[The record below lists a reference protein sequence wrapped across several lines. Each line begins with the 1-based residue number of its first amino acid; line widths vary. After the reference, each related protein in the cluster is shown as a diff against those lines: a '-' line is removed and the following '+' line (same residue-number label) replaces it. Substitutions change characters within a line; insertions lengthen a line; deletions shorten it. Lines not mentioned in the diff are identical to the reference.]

1 MSMKDCF
8 HSTTSSYDG
17 AQALARHKHPLAH
30 DARPARRR
38 GTPAPSRDRSRRRC
52 PGLHQRNRGLRDRFR
67 SGAKPSLARERAYGG
82 LQQIVE
88 VLPID
93 EAVTPHYARIRDHL
107 ERQGT
112 PIGPNDLLIAAHA
125 AALDAT
131 LVTDN
136 EREFLRVPGLQIE
149 NWLRDA
155 TALS

>member
-1 MSMKDCF
+1 MTALRLLLDTNILSHMMRDPQGVAARRLQAVIDRAGDVQVCTSVIVDCEIAF
-8 HSTTSSYDG
+8 G
-17 AQALARHKHPLAH
+17 LAR
-30 DARPARRR
+30 
-38 GTPAPSRDRSRRRC
+38 
-52 PGLHQRNRGLRDRFR
+52 
-67 SGAKPSLARERAYGG
+67 KPSLARERAYGG